1 MLKTQ
6 TRDYNLFNFVID
18 FMNLKNRIFFIILA
32 KHLLG
37 FNQLLSAYTT
47 SSQWQYEE
55 IGWNKVK
62 VILKKVNIVQ
72 KVIQYE

>member
-55 IGWNKVK
+55 IG
-62 VILKKVNIVQ
+62 
-72 KVIQYE
+72 